1 MKNIIVYI
9 VAFIIVFVSLGL
21 PEILLKIEDKNI
33 EIEVYD
39 KNKNANKID
48 VEAEKIYLV
57 KAIHEMEEGKTIE
70 ISSPQNQYFIV
81 EKQFD
86 ATDGFMKNINEQI
99 IKLQEYE
106 IIKDIVINEN
116 SKCKLGLIKKDYQ
129 NNQNS
134 YTVNHVM
141 LDFDNSEYLIKV
153 ESKTGKILYI
163 ALDKNK
169 IWNKDNPKQI
179 LENYIKYLNL
189 YIIDD
194 WKYEIDGDNKAFS
207 MKSEKA
213 AINVKLSET
222 EESYM
227 LSIHISSSNS

>member
-1 MKNIIVYI
+1 
-9 VAFIIVFVSLGL
+9 
-21 PEILLKIEDKNI
+21 
-33 EIEVYD
+33 
-39 KNKNANKID
+39 
-48 VEAEKIYLV
+48 
-57 KAIHEMEEGKTIE
+57 
-70 ISSPQNQYFIV
+70 
-81 EKQFD
+81 
-86 ATDGFMKNINEQI
+86 
-99 IKLQEYE
+99 
-106 IIKDIVINEN
+106 
-116 SKCKLGLIKKDYQ
+116 
-129 NNQNS
+129 
-134 YTVNHVM
+134 M